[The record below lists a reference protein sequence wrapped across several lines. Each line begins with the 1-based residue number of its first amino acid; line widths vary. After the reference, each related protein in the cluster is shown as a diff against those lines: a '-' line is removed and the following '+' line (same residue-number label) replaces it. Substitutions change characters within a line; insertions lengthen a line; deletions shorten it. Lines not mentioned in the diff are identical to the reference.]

1 MRGIAAREARTQP
14 SGETARRGCAAPALA
29 GDSRRD
35 GGNATSQPFPE
46 GWREVADPAISLV
59 ADEVEARAL
68 ARGGHVH
75 LVHAEAEPFVDAES
89 FAGVYVVM
97 LVFDAP
103 FAATFV
109 SRRLHR
115 ALPEIEALTVTLPPR
130 DPHRDAA
137 VRRVPR
143 PPR

>member
-1 MRGIAAREARTQP
+1 MTDARHAQLDARLVTLVDECGAVCAFVIDS
-14 SGETARRGCAAPALA
+14 SGEVYGA
-29 GDSRRD
+29 
-35 GGNATSQPFPE
+35 SQLFPH
-46 GWREVADPAISLV
+46 GWREVADAAISLV

-68 ARGGHVH
+68 ARGGHLH
-75 LVHAEAEPFVDAES
+75 LVRAEAEPFVAAVS
-89 FAGVYVVM
+89 FAGVYLVV

-109 SRRLHR
+109 TRRLHR

-137 VRRVPR
+137 VRRLPR
-143 PPR
+143 LPG